1 MLKFGVVSA
10 TDPANCRVRVKYQ
23 DNEGIESYWLA
34 VAQRQAYGTRDYH
47 MPEIGE
53 QVACLIDAHNE
64 EGVVLG
70 GIYSAADPT
79 PVDSQDKRHTVF
91 KDGAV
96 IEYDASAHR
105 ATVTLPGQARIT
117 IGQDGILE
125 VQGATTI
132 VLHGAVD
139 IDFRSSVNIR
149 AKEGIVY
156 WSPPGAT
163 RPYEPATIPPVEDT

>member
-10 TDPANCRVRVKYQ
+10 TDPSTCRVRVKYQ

-34 VAQRQAYGTRDYH
+34 VTQRQAYGTRDYH

-53 QVACLIDAHNE
+53 QVACLVDEHNE

-79 PVDSQDKRHTVF
+79 PVASQDKRHVAF
-91 KDGAV
+91 KDGGV

-117 IGQDGILE
+117 LGQEGILE
-125 VQGATTI
+125 VHGATTI

-139 IDFRSSVNIR
+139 IDCQSVLNLR
-149 AKEGIVY
+149 AKGGIVY
-156 WSPPGAT
+156 WIPGSST
-163 RPYEPATIPPVEDT
+163 RPYAAATIPPVEDA

>member
-10 TDPANCRVRVKYQ
+10 TDPATCRVRVQYQ

-34 VAQRQAYGTRDYH
+34 VTQRQAYGTRDYH

-79 PVDSQDKRHTVF
+79 PVSSQDKRHVAF
-91 KDGAV
+91 KDGAT
-96 IEYDASAHR
+96 IEYDAASHR
-105 ATVTLPGQARIT
+105 ATVSLPG
-117 IGQDGILE
+117 GQVRLT
-125 VQGATTI
+125 VGAD
-132 VLHGAVD
+132 GAVEIGGAAVIVVHGDCD
-139 IDFRSSVNIR
+139 IDSRSVLRLR
-149 AKEGIVY
+149 AQTRIETY
-156 WSPPGAT
+156 TSDSRSFPYSPASLPS
-163 RPYEPATIPPVEDT
+163 D